1 MPVNHVGVSCV
12 CLVAEFF
19 EAFALFDKNN
29 DGKIT
34 AKEVG
39 EVMRSLGENPTEPEL
54 TQIISEMDVD
64 GKSHLRIEGESHSMS
79 MVSLTRCRWGVS
91 IDVDGESH
99 TTLHRISVVLFAS
112 LSTTLDQN
120 HKTCLAVTTTDRYR
134 LGISTT
140 PRMRYNSL
148 RCFKFLRTYVRCC
161 LHCLSRDSSVGCLRR
176 FPGNGT
182 IEFSEFLHMMA
193 KNYVLRDM
201 ESDIREAFR
210 WVLKL

>member
-1 MPVNHVGVSCV
+1 M

-99 TTLHRISVVLFAS
+99 STSMVSLIRRSAELAS
-112 LSTTLDQN
+112 FYSS
-120 HKTCLAVTTTDRYR
+120 RYR
-134 LGISTT
+134 QHLT
-140 PRMRYNSL
+140 
-148 RCFKFLRTYVRCC
+148 K
-161 LHCLSRDSSVGCLRR
+161 
-176 FPGNGT
+176 T
-182 IEFSEFLHMMA
+182 IKRASQQPYI
-193 KNYVLRDM
+193 K
-201 ESDIREAFR
+201 
-210 WVLKL
+210 